1 MAIIADMSTLSTSP
15 APASRRFLARAA
27 AVTAAAGCLAG
38 AAIPAATAAPAPAA
52 TTATTATTDTIDTA
66 KDAVSTKSVI
76 QNPARVAGVALAA
89 GVSPQTVDLLLEDP
103 EATIAAGERLG
114 VPRDAAIWAANNPE
128 QAIGAAQAA
137 DIDPVWAADAL
148 VANL

>member
-15 APASRRFLARAA
+15 APAPRRFLTRAA
-27 AVTAAAGCLAG
+27 AVTVAAGCLAG

-114 VPRDAAIWAANNPE
+114 VPRHAAIWAANNPE

-137 DIDPVWAADAL
+137 GIDPVWAADAL

>member
-15 APASRRFLARAA
+15 APAPRRFLTRAA
-27 AVTAAAGCLAG
+27 AVTVAAGCLAG

-52 TTATTATTDTIDTA
+52 TAATTATTDTA

-76 QNPARVAGVALAA
+76 QNPARVAGVALTA

-137 DIDPVWAADAL
+137 GIDPVWAADAL